1 MKKNLTR
8 QLLWWAGIM
17 TTQLVIYWIW
27 LISRKIKI
35 AIDLSK
41 QIKSK
46 DPQQINF
53 IGKLEN
59 QNNETTMFFVIE
71 KSENYFWIFAKFC
84 KYFIKMETQ
93 KTVNLLNSSD
103 NEFSKL
109 ATKKWYAIDSETKG
123 DYSHHNPI
131 KFLTSSLEF

>member
-1 MKKNLTR
+1 M
-8 QLLWWAGIM
+8 
-17 TTQLVIYWIW
+17 
-27 LISRKIKI
+27 
-35 AIDLSK
+35 SK

-59 QNNETTMFFVIE
+59 QNNGTTKFFVIE
-71 KSENYFWIFAKFC
+71 KSENCFWIFAKFC

-93 KTVNLLNSSD
+93 KIVNLLNSFD

-109 ATKKWYAIDSETKG
+109 AT
-123 DYSHHNPI
+123 
-131 KFLTSSLEF
+131 